1 MPVVNCHITGFT
13 FATPDVDNAVA
24 AVMLSHHLTSEHPA
38 PLPRKAPAIPPPK
51 TTGNIYEDQWDCFV
65 REWVAFK
72 ESNRIADDKLPL
84 YLLGCCSPELKS
96 NVERANP
103 TIATQPEADVLAV
116 IKRHAVISMAASVLR
131 TELLAMK

>member
-1 MPVVNCHITGFT
+1 MPVVNCHITGCT

-51 TTGNIYEDQWDCFV
+51 TAGNIYEDQWDCFV

-131 TELLAMK
+131 SCLP